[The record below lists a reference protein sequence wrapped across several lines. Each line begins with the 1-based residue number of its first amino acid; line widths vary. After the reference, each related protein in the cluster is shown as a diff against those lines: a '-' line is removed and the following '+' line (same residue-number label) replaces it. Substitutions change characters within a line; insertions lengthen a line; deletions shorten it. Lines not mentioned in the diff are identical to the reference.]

1 MTVIGIDIGLSGGL
15 SDGTADLKMP
25 VYKRLIK
32 PAFMVQKK
40 DTSGKAI
47 TIKTGPN
54 KGQKQMVVKT
64 KAKYANE
71 IDTPALQRLLEFADY
86 IVIESPGN
94 TQGNSA
100 RASKTTAVNYGKVLA
115 CAELANQS
123 AKVITVA
130 PSTWKKDLKLS
141 KEKQESID
149 MCEKLSGRKHKIT
162 WDGPAEA
169 YLIRHWFIEFKLPK
183 LKENNGL

>member
-25 VYKRLIK
+25 TYKRLVK

-40 DTSGKAI
+40 DENGKPII
-47 TIKTGPN
+47 TKAGPN
-54 KGQKQMVVKT
+54 KGQKQMVIKT

-71 IDTPALQRLLEFADY
+71 LDTEAILDLLEFADY
-86 IVIESPGN
+86 VVIESPGN

-100 RASKTTAVNYGKVLA
+100 RASKTTAINYGKILA
-115 CAELANQS
+115 CAELS
-123 AKVITVA
+123 PRGRVITVA
-130 PSTWKKDLKLS
+130 PSTWKKDLGLS

-169 YLIRHWFIEFKLPK
+169 YLIRHWFMKFKLPK
-183 LKENNGL
+183 LKEE